1 MIKINMS
8 KKEIALSALTTI
20 ICHILLLGL
29 MVLMIVINTEGGTVE
44 FFRAQIDN
52 VVTVAVA
59 SSVLTMVVYFFFFIE
74 NKAVLCKYSKI
85 LEIYLLLGVALV
97 LNDVPH
103 AVFPADCLYGSAAQ
117 GGDFSQQRLYAY
129 LVRVQQ
135 VSQQHRYSGRGDR
148 DD

>member
-20 ICHILLLGL
+20 ICHVLLLGL

-59 SSVLTMVVYFFFFIE
+59 SSVLTMVVYFFFFI
-74 NKAVLCKYSKI
+74 
-85 LEIYLLLGVALV
+85 
-97 LNDVPH
+97 
-103 AVFPADCLYGSAAQ
+103 
-117 GGDFSQQRLYAY
+117 
-129 LVRVQQ
+129 
-135 VSQQHRYSGRGDR
+135 
-148 DD
+148 